1 MIPMS
6 INSEI
11 VIAKTAVLRP
21 VVLYFSNSLQ
31 VNEKNNPRYK

>member
-1 MIPMS
+1 MS

-21 VVLYFSNSLQ
+21 VVLYFSNILQ
-31 VNEKNNPRYK
+31 